1 MFGVIAANLQV
12 LNILKSLPVSKKSVV
27 SSTKI
32 LFTNIILRTLSGQV
46 IISQYTDVTE
56 SENTYFTSFRRGR
69 KIPNI
74 TCGFPHVTHWC
85 PGQ

>member
-46 IISQYTDVTE
+46 IISQYTDE
-56 SENTYFTSFRRGR
+56 SKNTYFPYFRRGSR
-69 KIPNI
+69 D
-74 TCGFPHVTHWC
+74 
-85 PGQ
+85 